1 VAKPKLSRPTMWDVA
16 RDAGVSLKTVSRVV
30 NGEGG
35 VRPETAAR
43 VHEAI
48 AALGFRRNDIARM
61 LRQGRSSRTIG
72 LVIEDVANPFY
83 SAITRAVEELARER
97 GYLVIASSSDE
108 DPSRERDLIR
118 LLCERRV
125 EGLLVVPAGEDHRFL
140 LPELRMG
147 TPVVF
152 MDRPPGNLDADAIL
166 IDNLGGARRAVE
178 HLLAHGHRRIGMVG
192 DLPAI
197 LTAVERRQGYVEALT
212 AAGIGLEDRL
222 VRLGSH
228 DVAAA
233 EEATRALLALRD
245 PPTAIFTANNRNTVG
260 ALKAIRT
267 AGPRTAVV
275 GFDDFELADLLSITV
290 VAHSPAEMGRQ
301 ATELLCRRLEGDRSP
316 PRRIVLPVH
325 LIPRG
330 SGEMPPRR
338 ATSGRRSARPLGPE
352 RV

>member
-1 VAKPKLSRPTMWDVA
+1 MWDVA

-30 NGEGG
+30 NDEGG

-83 SAITRAVEELARER
+83 SAITRAVEEVARER

-166 IDNLGGARRAVE
+166 IDNLGGARRAIE

-197 LTAVERRQGYVEALT
+197 FTAVERRQGYVEALA
-212 AAGIGLEDRL
+212 AAGIGLEDKL
-222 VRLGSH
+222 LRLGSH
-228 DVAAA
+228 DVTAA
-233 EEATRALLALRD
+233 EEATRALLALLD
-245 PPTAIFTANNRNTVG
+245 PPTAIFTGNNRNTVG
-260 ALKAIRT
+260 ALKAIRA
-267 AGPRTAVV
+267 AGPRTAIV

-316 PRRIVLPVH
+316 PERIVLPVH
-325 LIPRG
+325 LVPRG
-330 SGEMPPRR
+330 SGEIPPPR
-338 ATSGRRSARPLGPE
+338 ATRGSRSTRPPRTE
-352 RV
+352 RI